1 MLMTNVGGKTDR
13 KDSNNENP
21 CAEIFLS
28 AASFKQRMAVSKYF
42 IRAYKLLFITRNI
55 MGLQ

>member
-1 MLMTNVGGKTDR
+1 MRTDR
-13 KDSNNENP
+13 RDSNIENH

-28 AASFKQRMAVSKYF
+28 AAREWNDSKYF

-55 MGLQ
+55 ININILQ